1 MCRIYFYAIFTDKWI
16 PFLIQLVQSF
26 TLGPLGILA
35 HCKFGYFLL
44 FPHGL
49 NFVARTLF
57 EYLPTTFVPFEHDG
71 QIFDI
76 NLVY

>member
-1 MCRIYFYAIFTDKWI
+1 MRDLFFYTFIARWI
-16 PFLIQLVQSF
+16 PFFIQLVQIF
-26 TLGPLGILA
+26 ILGPLGILA

-44 FPHGL
+44 FPAGL

-57 EYLPTTFVPFEHDG
+57 EYFPTTFVPFRHDG

-76 NLVY
+76 NLVS